1 MKLHSRKGSFLFIC
15 LQLLMYAAF
24 LFLDLTGG
32 STTISSYIKFM
43 VIILCFCYAL
53 FAKRGADKSILF
65 LMKAGLFFTVIS
77 DLLILILDVYFYGV
91 LTFIIVQQF
100 YGIRISRENYL
111 LRGEETS
118 KGIGRS
124 FVRRILL
131 QLLVSFT
138 ICSILAFYNVELE
151 PLLMASV
158 FYFISIAMNTFV
170 SVKTA
175 LSYPNSKSMR
185 MFAIGMFLFLL
196 CDINVGLFNLSGFIS
211 MSQSTYSVIY
221 GISSILMWTFYAP
234 SQVILALSTRSS
246 MK

>member
-1 MKLHSRKGSFLFIC
+1 
-15 LQLLMYAAF
+15 MYAAF

-53 FAKRGADKSILF
+53 FAKRRADKSILF

-91 LTFIIVQQF
+91 LTFIIVQQV
-100 YGIRISRENYL
+100 YGIRISMENFILQREA
-111 LRGEETS
+111 TS
-118 KGIGRS
+118 KRIWSS
-124 FVRRILL
+124 FVRRVLL
-131 QLLVSFT
+131 QLVVSFT
-138 ICSILAFYNVELE
+138 ICSLLALSSVELE

-158 FYFISIAMNTFV
+158 FYFISIVMNTFV

-175 LSYPNSKSMR
+175 LTYPNSRRVR
-185 MFAIGMFLFLL
+185 MFALGMFLFLL
-196 CDINVGLFNLSGFIS
+196 CDINVGLFNLSGFIA
-211 MSQSTYSVIY
+211 MPQSTYSDIY

-234 SQVILALSTRSS
+234 SQVILALSTRSPI
-246 MK
+246 K